1 MTSGTSASLGNK
13 KHGRRHKMGAGKHKR
28 PVWGPDHGK
37 GKDKFA
43 AYGSW
48 DNVDVTGCIFVV
60 IVVGLIAAWVFD
72 L

>member
-1 MTSGTSASLGNK
+1 
-13 KHGRRHKMGAGKHKR
+13 MGAGKHKR

-43 AYGSW
+43 AYRN
-48 DNVDVTGCIFVV
+48 NVDVYGLIFVV
-60 IVVGLIAAWVFD
+60 TVVVLVASWVFD

>member
-43 AYGSW
+43 AYRN
-48 DNVDVTGCIFVV
+48 NVDVYGVIFVV
-60 IVVGLIAAWVFD
+60 TVVVLVASWVFD

>member
-1 MTSGTSASLGNK
+1 
-13 KHGRRHKMGAGKHKR
+13 MGAGKHKR
-28 PVWGPDHGK
+28 PIWGPGHGK